1 MKWKKIVNSEKSSAT
16 NPTLTHLTI
25 LRWSFSFSTN
35 KPVSFTIF
43 IQKNT
48 HNVSKYNL
56 IGRYY
61 ISEAIIWFRN
71 FERDTPPPYAS
82 KKSQKINFY
91 LNEFTG
97 YNDIKPLTPH
107 NSHSIY
113 YTIYL
118 LYFRWATTGFIHS
131 WRDKL
136 NDHREC
142 FAASFFWV
150 CLRAVVADFFLAFF
164 SFSFGC
170 FDQLT
175 KWKICFA
182 VFYNSQTLFDF

>member
-1 MKWKKIVNSEKSSAT
+1 MSQNTTWSGATIYQKRSYDSEIS
-16 NPTLTHLTI
+16 NETHL
-25 LRWSFSFSTN
+25 L
-35 KPVSFTIF
+35 
-43 IQKNT
+43 
-48 HNVSKYNL
+48 H
-56 IGRYY
+56 
-61 ISEAIIWFRN
+61 
-71 FERDTPPPYAS
+71 AS